1 MSTDLLFETATH
13 QFHAVELCLASQLR
27 APALVLIYTG
37 IDFMA
42 SFSRPREAP
51 KVTRQHYLD
60 WVERY
65 LLPNGQLDCSAIDIY
80 SARCAL
86 VHTYGATSALTES
99 GKARSIG
106 YAWGTRKPEEA
117 QQVLDQVG
125 ITDHIFI
132 HVGELFDAFKQGAT
146 RFLDDVGKDP
156 VKIAL
161 VERRAGE
168 LFQNYDT
175 FPGQPPAR

>member
-1 MSTDLLFETATH
+1 MSTDLLIETAAH
-13 QFHAVELCLASQLR
+13 QFRAVELCLASHLR

-42 SFSRPREAP
+42 SFDRPQEAS
-51 KVTRQHYLD
+51 KVARQHYLD

-65 LLPNGQLDCSAIDIY
+65 LLPNGQLNCSAIDIY
-80 SARCAL
+80 AARCAL
-86 VHTYGATSALTES
+86 VHTYGGTSALTQD

-106 YAWGTRKPEEA
+106 YAWGTKEPDEA
-117 QQVLDQVG
+117 QRVLDQVG
-125 ITDHIFI
+125 ITDHVFI
-132 HVGELFDAFKQGAT
+132 HVGELFEAFKQGAT
-146 RFLDDVGKDP
+146 SFLEDVGKDP
-156 VKIAL
+156 AKFAL
-161 VERRAGE
+161 VKRRAGE